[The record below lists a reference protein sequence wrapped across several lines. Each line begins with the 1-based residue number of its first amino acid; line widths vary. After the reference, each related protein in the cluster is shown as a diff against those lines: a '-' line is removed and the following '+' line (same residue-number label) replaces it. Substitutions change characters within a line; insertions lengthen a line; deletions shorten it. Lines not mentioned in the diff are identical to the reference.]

1 MNLPG
6 FTGQPNHKNTDM
18 SSGKKLLLMGRSGSG
33 KSSMRSIIFSN
44 YSAFDTRRLGATIDV
59 EHSNLRFL
67 NNMTLNLW
75 DCGGQD
81 VFMDNFLNK
90 TDDSSND
97 NGSANNI
104 FRKCEVLIHVFDVE
118 SKEVAKDINTFKRV
132 LENLS
137 KFSPNV
143 KIFILIH
150 KIDLVQSNKR
160 QELFQLMYNNLKN
173 IAFNE
178 YGFKISG
185 FATSIWD
192 ESLYKAWSSIV
203 CSLIPNVAV
212 YEHHLAKLIQI
223 IDAREIIL
231 FEKTTFL
238 VISSMNKSK
247 SNSINNDAPLSNSLI
262 QPVDNL
268 DPKRFEKISNIV
280 KTYKQSVNKIRSNF
294 RNLILHGKNSSIYLD
309 ILTSNIYIMVIM
321 ENKMGKDDNYEI
333 DNENMLTEDIKIARH
348 LFEKIENKTV
358 N

>member
-1 MNLPG
+1 
-6 FTGQPNHKNTDM
+6 M
-18 SSGKKLLLMGRSGSG
+18 STGKKLLLMGRSGSG

-81 VFMDNFLNK
+81 VFMDNFLNGIGGNE
-90 TDDSSND
+90 SSN
-97 NGSANNI
+97 NNNSGFTNNI
-104 FRKCEVLIHVFDVE
+104 FKKCEVLIHVFDVE

-137 KFSPNV
+137 KYSPKV

-173 IAFNE
+173 IALNE
-178 YGFKISG
+178 YGFDITG

-203 CSLIPNVAV
+203 CSLIPNVSI
-212 YEHHLAKLIQI
+212 YEQHLAKLNKILN
-223 IDAREIIL
+223 AKEIIL

-238 VISSMNKSK
+238 VISSMDRLK
-247 SNSINNDAPLSNSLI
+247 SNIGSASTSSLTGIENLSSTE
-262 QPVDNL
+262 NL
-268 DPKRFEKISNIV
+268 DPKRFEKISNII

-294 RNLILHGKNSSIYLD
+294 KLLILHGKDTSIYLD
-309 ILTSNIYIMVIM
+309 VLTSNIYIMVIM
-321 ENKMGKDDNYEI
+321 DNNIGKDDNYEVR
-333 DNENMLTEDIKIARH
+333 NESLILEDIKIARH
-348 LFEKIENKTV
+348 LFESIENKPPV
-358 N
+358 

>member
-1 MNLPG
+1 
-6 FTGQPNHKNTDM
+6 M
-18 SSGKKLLLMGRSGSG
+18 STGKKLLLMGRSGSG

-81 VFMDNFLNK
+81 VFMDNFLNNAG
-90 TDDSSND
+90 DNNNSN
-97 NGSANNI
+97 STTNNI
-104 FRKCEVLIHVFDVE
+104 FKKCEVLIHVFDVE

-160 QELFQLMYNNLKN
+160 QELFKLMYNNLKN
-173 IAFNE
+173 IAHDE
-178 YGFKISG
+178 YGFNITG

-203 CSLIPNVAV
+203 CSLIPNVDL
-212 YEHHLAKLIQI
+212 YEQHLAKFNQI
-223 IDAREIIL
+223 INAREIIL

-238 VISSMNKSK
+238 VISSIDKHTS
-247 SNSINNDAPLSNSLI
+247 SL
-262 QPVDNL
+262 QNGLNVQSSMQLTEHL

-294 RNLILHGKNSSIYLD
+294 KNLILHGKNSSIYLD
-309 ILTSNIYIMVIM
+309 ILTSNIYIMIIM
-321 ENKMGKDDNYEI
+321 GNNQGNDQNYEVW
-333 DNENMLTEDIKIARH
+333 NENLILENIRIARD
-348 LFEKIENKTV
+348 LFEKIENKPV
-358 N
+358 SS

>member
-1 MNLPG
+1 
-6 FTGQPNHKNTDM
+6 
-18 SSGKKLLLMGRSGSG
+18 MGRSGSG

-81 VFMDNFLNK
+81 VFMDNFLNGVGGNE
-90 TDDSSND
+90 SSN
-97 NGSANNI
+97 NNNSGFTNNI
-104 FRKCEVLIHVFDVE
+104 FKKCEVLIHVFDVE

-137 KFSPNV
+137 KYSPKV

-173 IAFNE
+173 IALNE
-178 YGFKISG
+178 YGFDITG

-203 CSLIPNVAV
+203 CSLIPNVSI
-212 YEHHLAKLIQI
+212 YEQHLAKLNKILN
-223 IDAREIIL
+223 AKEIIL

-238 VISSMNKSK
+238 VISSMDRLK
-247 SNSINNDAPLSNSLI
+247 SNIGSASTSSLTGIENLSSTE
-262 QPVDNL
+262 NL
-268 DPKRFEKISNIV
+268 DPKRFEKISNII

-294 RNLILHGKNSSIYLD
+294 KLLILHGKDTSIYLD
-309 ILTSNIYIMVIM
+309 VLTSNIYIMVIM
-321 ENKMGKDDNYEI
+321 DNNIGKDDNYEVR
-333 DNENMLTEDIKIARH
+333 NESLILEDIKIARH
-348 LFEKIENKTV
+348 LFESIENKPPV
-358 N
+358 

>member
-1 MNLPG
+1 
-6 FTGQPNHKNTDM
+6 
-18 SSGKKLLLMGRSGSG
+18 MGRSGSG

-81 VFMDNFLNK
+81 VFMDNFLNGAGGNE
-90 TDDSSND
+90 SN
-97 NGSANNI
+97 NNNNSGFTNNI
-104 FRKCEVLIHVFDVE
+104 FKKCEVLIHVFDVE

-137 KFSPNV
+137 KYSPKV

-173 IAFNE
+173 IALNE
-178 YGFKISG
+178 YGFDITG

-203 CSLIPNVAV
+203 CSLIPNVSI
-212 YEHHLAKLIQI
+212 YEQHLAKLNKILN
-223 IDAREIIL
+223 AKEIIL

-238 VISSMNKSK
+238 VISSMDRLK
-247 SNSINNDAPLSNSLI
+247 SNIGSASTSSLTGIENLSSTE
-262 QPVDNL
+262 NL
-268 DPKRFEKISNIV
+268 DPKRFEKISNII

-294 RNLILHGKNSSIYLD
+294 KLLILHGKDTSIYLD
-309 ILTSNIYIMVIM
+309 VLTSNIYIMVIM
-321 ENKMGKDDNYEI
+321 DNNIGKDENYEVR
-333 DNENMLTEDIKIARH
+333 NESLILEDIKIARH
-348 LFEKIENKTV
+348 LFESIENKPPV
-358 N
+358 

>member
-1 MNLPG
+1 
-6 FTGQPNHKNTDM
+6 M

-81 VFMDNFLNK
+81 VFMDNFLNNAG
-90 TDDSSND
+90 DSSANS
-97 NGSANNI
+97 NSGSGSSGNNI
-104 FRKCEVLIHVFDVE
+104 FKKCEVLIHVFDVE

-178 YGFKISG
+178 YGFKITG

-192 ESLYKAWSSIV
+192 ESLYKAWSLIV
-203 CSLIPNVAV
+203 CSLIPNVAI
-212 YEHHLAKLIQI
+212 YEQHLAKLNKI
-223 IDAREIIL
+223 INAREIIL

-238 VISSMNKSK
+238 VISSMNRYKSDSTLNL
-247 SNSINNDAPLSNSLI
+247 SNSI
-262 QPVDNL
+262 QPSDNL

-294 RNLILHGKNSSIYLD
+294 KNLILHGKNSSIYLD

-321 ENKMGKDDNYEI
+321 DNNVGKDESYEVH
-333 DNENMLTEDIKIARH
+333 NESLVLEDIKIARN
-348 LFEKIENKTV
+348 LFEKIENKAV
-358 N
+358 S

>member
-1 MNLPG
+1 
-6 FTGQPNHKNTDM
+6 
-18 SSGKKLLLMGRSGSG
+18 MGRSGSG

-81 VFMDNFLNK
+81 VFMDNFLNGAGGNE
-90 TDDSSND
+90 SN
-97 NGSANNI
+97 NNNNSGFTNNI
-104 FRKCEVLIHVFDVE
+104 FKKCEVLIHVFDVE

-137 KFSPNV
+137 KYSPKV

-173 IAFNE
+173 IALNE
-178 YGFKISG
+178 YGFDITG

-203 CSLIPNVAV
+203 CSLIPNVSI
-212 YEHHLAKLIQI
+212 YEQHLAKLNKILN
-223 IDAREIIL
+223 AKEIIL

-238 VISSMNKSK
+238 VISSMDRLK
-247 SNSINNDAPLSNSLI
+247 SNIGSASTPSLTGIENLSSTE
-262 QPVDNL
+262 NL
-268 DPKRFEKISNIV
+268 DPKRFEKISNII

-294 RNLILHGKNSSIYLD
+294 KLLILHGKDTSIYLD
-309 ILTSNIYIMVIM
+309 VLTSNIYIMVIM
-321 ENKMGKDDNYEI
+321 DNNIGKDENYEVR
-333 DNENMLTEDIKIARH
+333 NESLILEDIKIARH
-348 LFEKIENKTV
+348 LFESIENKPPV
-358 N
+358 

>member
-1 MNLPG
+1 
-6 FTGQPNHKNTDM
+6 
-18 SSGKKLLLMGRSGSG
+18 MGRSGSG

-81 VFMDNFLNK
+81 VFMDNFLNGAGGNE
-90 TDDSSND
+90 SN
-97 NGSANNI
+97 NNNNNSGFTNNI
-104 FRKCEVLIHVFDVE
+104 FKKCEVLIHVFDVE

-137 KFSPNV
+137 KYSPKV

-173 IAFNE
+173 IALNE
-178 YGFKISG
+178 YGFDITG

-203 CSLIPNVAV
+203 CSLIPNVSI
-212 YEHHLAKLIQI
+212 YEQHLAKLNKILN
-223 IDAREIIL
+223 AKEIIL

-238 VISSMNKSK
+238 VISSMDRLK
-247 SNSINNDAPLSNSLI
+247 SNIGSASTSSLTGIENLSSTE
-262 QPVDNL
+262 NL
-268 DPKRFEKISNIV
+268 DPKRFEKISNII

-294 RNLILHGKNSSIYLD
+294 KLLILHGKDTSIYLD
-309 ILTSNIYIMVIM
+309 VLTSNIYIMVIM
-321 ENKMGKDDNYEI
+321 DNNIGKDDNYEVR
-333 DNENMLTEDIKIARH
+333 NESLILEDIKIARH
-348 LFEKIENKTV
+348 LFESIENKPPV
-358 N
+358 

>member
-1 MNLPG
+1 
-6 FTGQPNHKNTDM
+6 
-18 SSGKKLLLMGRSGSG
+18 MGRSGSG

-81 VFMDNFLNK
+81 VFMDNFLNGAGGNE
-90 TDDSSND
+90 SN
-97 NGSANNI
+97 NNNNSGFTNNI
-104 FRKCEVLIHVFDVE
+104 FKKCEVLIHVFDVE

-137 KFSPNV
+137 KYSPKV

-173 IAFNE
+173 IALNE
-178 YGFKISG
+178 YGFDITG

-203 CSLIPNVAV
+203 CSLIPNVSI
-212 YEHHLAKLIQI
+212 YEQHLAKLNKILN
-223 IDAREIIL
+223 AKEIIL

-238 VISSMNKSK
+238 VISSMDRLK
-247 SNSINNDAPLSNSLI
+247 SNIGSASTLSLTGIENLSSTE
-262 QPVDNL
+262 NL
-268 DPKRFEKISNIV
+268 DPKRFEKISNII

-294 RNLILHGKNSSIYLD
+294 KLLILHGKDTSIYLD
-309 ILTSNIYIMVIM
+309 VLTSNIYIMVIM
-321 ENKMGKDDNYEI
+321 DNNIGKDENYEVR
-333 DNENMLTEDIKIARH
+333 NESLILEDIKIARH
-348 LFEKIENKTV
+348 LFESIENKPPV
-358 N
+358 

>member
-1 MNLPG
+1 
-6 FTGQPNHKNTDM
+6 M
-18 SSGKKLLLMGRSGSG
+18 STGKKLLLMGRSGSG

-81 VFMDNFLNK
+81 VFMDNFLNGAGGNE
-90 TDDSSND
+90 SN
-97 NGSANNI
+97 NNNNSGFTNNI
-104 FRKCEVLIHVFDVE
+104 FKKCEVLIHVFDVE

-137 KFSPNV
+137 KYSPKV

-173 IAFNE
+173 IALNE
-178 YGFKISG
+178 YGFDITG

-203 CSLIPNVAV
+203 CSLIPNVSI
-212 YEHHLAKLIQI
+212 YEQHLAKLNKILN
-223 IDAREIIL
+223 AKEIIL

-238 VISSMNKSK
+238 VISSMDRLK
-247 SNSINNDAPLSNSLI
+247 SNIGSASTPSLTGIENLSSTE
-262 QPVDNL
+262 NL
-268 DPKRFEKISNIV
+268 DPKRFEKISNII

-294 RNLILHGKNSSIYLD
+294 KLLILHGKDTSIYLD
-309 ILTSNIYIMVIM
+309 VLTSNIYIMVIM
-321 ENKMGKDDNYEI
+321 DNNIGKDENYEVR
-333 DNENMLTEDIKIARH
+333 NESLILEDIKIARH
-348 LFEKIENKTV
+348 LFESIENKPPV
-358 N
+358 

>member
-1 MNLPG
+1 
-6 FTGQPNHKNTDM
+6 M

-81 VFMDNFLNK
+81 VFMDNFLNN
-90 TDDSSND
+90 TNDNNNSSSSSN
-97 NGSANNI
+97 I
-104 FRKCEVLIHVFDVE
+104 FKKCEVLIHVFDVE

-173 IAFNE
+173 IALNE
-178 YGFKISG
+178 YGFKITG

-192 ESLYKAWSSIV
+192 ESLYRAWSSIV
-203 CSLIPNVAV
+203 CSLIPNVQI
-212 YEHHLAKLIQI
+212 YEQHLAKLNEI

-238 VISSMNKSK
+238 VISSMDRFK
-247 SNSINNDAPLSNSLI
+247 SNTNSYNHATALN
-262 QPVDNL
+262 PTSSL
-268 DPKRFEKISNIV
+268 DPKRFEKISNII

-294 RNLILHGKNSSIYLD
+294 KNLILHGKNSSIYLD
-309 ILTSNIYIMVIM
+309 VLTSNIYIMIIM
-321 ENKMGKDDNYEI
+321 DNNIGKDDNYEV
-333 DNENMLTEDIKIARH
+333 DNESLVLEDIKIARD
-348 LFEKIENKTV
+348 LFEKIENKQ

>member
-1 MNLPG
+1 
-6 FTGQPNHKNTDM
+6 
-18 SSGKKLLLMGRSGSG
+18 
-33 KSSMRSIIFSN
+33 MRSIIFSN

-81 VFMDNFLNK
+81 VFMDNFLNN
-90 TDDSSND
+90 TDDTGGTGTNS
-97 NGSANNI
+97 NI
-104 FRKCEVLIHVFDVE
+104 FKKCEVLIHVFDVE

-137 KFSPNV
+137 KFSPKV

-160 QELFQLMYNNLKN
+160 QELFQLMYNNLKK
-173 IAFNE
+173 IALDE
-178 YGFKISG
+178 YGFSITG

-212 YEHHLAKLIQI
+212 YEQHLAKLNRI
-223 IDAREIIL
+223 INAREIIL

-238 VISSMNKSK
+238 VISSMDRYKSDPDLAA
-247 SNSINNDAPLSNSLI
+247 NPAHPIET
-262 QPVDNL
+262 L

-294 RNLILHGKNSSIYLD
+294 RNLVLHGKNSSIYLD

-321 ENKMGKDDNYEI
+321 DNNVKKDDNYQI
-333 DNENMLTEDIKIARH
+333 YNENLVLEDIKIARS
-348 LFEKIENKTV
+348 LFEKIENKSVTA
-358 N
+358 